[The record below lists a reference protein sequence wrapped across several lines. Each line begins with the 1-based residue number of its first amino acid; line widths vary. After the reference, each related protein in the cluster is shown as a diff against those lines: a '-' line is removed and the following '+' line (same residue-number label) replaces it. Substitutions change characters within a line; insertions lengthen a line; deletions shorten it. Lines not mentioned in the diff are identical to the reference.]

1 VIAAS
6 GAFSWAV
13 NIMEVPAAVGTAIKA
28 VTDSPW
34 AALLLINIG
43 LLLLGC
49 LEAGSAALIMV
60 APVLIYLG
68 DLYHIDPIHLG
79 VIAAINLTLGS
90 MTPPVS
96 LSLFIAAQ
104 IASVPMRKALVASV
118 PFSLALILSLL
129 LVTYVPEV
137 SLALP
142 RWLMQAP

>member
-1 VIAAS
+1 
-6 GAFSWAV
+6 
-13 NIMEVPAAVGTAIKA
+13 
-28 VTDSPW
+28 
-34 AALLLINIG
+34 
-43 LLLLGC
+43 
-49 LEAGSAALIMV
+49 
-60 APVLIYLG
+60 
-68 DLYHIDPIHLG
+68 
-79 VIAAINLTLGS
+79 